1 MKKLFLIL
9 SFVCAALCVSAQN
22 MRAVFLDAPEWVFP
36 LLTKNCRADLV
47 DFIDAGMKAKVMND
61 FDGTSVLESI
71 DDDYLLLA
79 TTASST
85 MQLKLLPIQNDTII
99 CMVKSV
105 KAEAVDS
112 RIFFY
117 DLNWTL
123 LDGSGMFIQPEI
135 EDFFKPD
142 VATEKIADICDMYLV
157 SLMLDKDDNSL
168 VAEYTMP
175 AYMSAEDAEK
185 VTPVLRKLVY
195 NWDGESFVI
204 E

>member
-1 MKKLFLIL
+1 
-9 SFVCAALCVSAQN
+9 
-22 MRAVFLDAPEWVFP
+22 
-36 LLTKNCRADLV
+36 
-47 DFIDAGMKAKVMND
+47 
-61 FDGTSVLESI
+61 
-71 DDDYLLLA
+71 
-79 TTASST
+79 
-85 MQLKLLPIQNDTII
+85 
-99 CMVKSV
+99 
-105 KAEAVDS
+105 
-112 RIFFY
+112 
-117 DLNWTL
+117 
-123 LDGSGMFIQPEI
+123 MFIQPEI

-157 SLMLDKDDNSL
+157 SLMLDRDDNSL